1 MISVAKNVE
10 TNIFKAVLEF
20 KNLVK
25 QNNGNN
31 GGNCKTKT
39 EDEPK
44 PTLEEKIWKKTSISS
59 LVITLVNQKKKK
71 KKKNETTKIKP
82 YIMTRIKS
90 CNFLMN
96 ISYMGVKKDDLLNR
110 SFIFDMYTQ
119 TIENIKPFSL
129 E

>member
-10 TNIFKAVLEF
+10 TNIFKAVQEF

-31 GGNCKTKT
+31 GRNCKTKT

-71 KKKNETTKIKP
+71 KKNETTKIKP
-82 YIMTRIKS
+82 YIMTRIKL